1 MKYNSAKRPEGFD
14 GDSNAKAPDS
24 FVAPTEKTRAEV
36 LETIT
41 PLPAASSTINLETVS
56 ATPLGGDEILAALP
70 SSYRDS
76 LAVPELIQEEKEEF
90 VYEIPENR
98 RLKFKELVEQ
108 LETKK
113 TPDAEV
119 VKELETKLIKTDDHS
134 WESIDKLMRA
144 IAKKHN
150 ISPKKLHDDFKDKN
164 GAIPDVWVE
173 NNVVKE
179 QVKSPMEILA
189 NKIAAQEPKD
199 EGPSEEALG
208 SIRDGKLNNLEK
220 MVFDLRKMMLEV
232 AQASG
237 TMVHAIGD
245 GTPGS
250 GETFI
255 NRMEDVQVP
264 NLRDGDV
271 LVWDDFLKRWVNSSD
286 VGGIGDTLDI
296 RRNISR
302 LIEKV
307 QSLDDRIAAIAELQ
321 GLYLQLEPSTQ
332 AADGRNIES
341 SDPSEYIDTIPDGD
355 TTRFVVT
362 KDPLRGVYALDG
374 VAQPTV
380 QLPRG
385 DLLEFDIS
393 QLAEPDRFIIAVN
406 GAELSEGLAY
416 TKTSQLIVLNTS
428 HLSNDV
434 TKVYYRDSEVNG
446 LGWVIAVT
454 DN

>member
-1 MKYNSAKRPEGFD
+1 MKYNSAKRPEGFE
-14 GDSNAKAPDS
+14 GSSNAKAPDS
-24 FVAPTEKTRAEV
+24 FIAPVDKTRAEV

-41 PLPAASSTINLETVS
+41 PLPAASSTINLDTVS

-76 LAVPELIQEEKEEF
+76 MSVPELIQEEKEEF
-90 VYEIPENR
+90 TYEIPENR
-98 RLKFKELVEQ
+98 RLKFRELVEQ
-108 LETKK
+108 LESKK
-113 TPDAEV
+113 TPDEEI

-189 NKIAAQEPKD
+189 TKIAAQEPKE

-208 SIRDGKLNNLEK
+208 AIRDGKLNNLEK

-250 GETFI
+250 GETFLG
-255 NRMEDVQVP
+255 RMEDVKVP
-264 NLRDGDV
+264 NLRDGDT
-271 LVWDDFLKRWVNSSD
+271 LVWDDYMKVWVNSSD
-286 VGGIGDTLDI
+286 VGGTGDNFVL
-296 RRNISR
+296 NR
-302 LIEKV
+302 LVTQLTEKV
-307 QSLDDRIAAIAELQ
+307 QSLDDRVAGIAELQ
-321 GLYLQLEPSTQ
+321 GLYLRLEDSTQ
-332 AADGRNIES
+332 AADGRTIES
-341 SDPSEYIDTIPDGD
+341 SDPPEFIDRIPDGD

-362 KDPLRGVYALDG
+362 KDPLRGVYSLDG

-385 DLLEFDIS
+385 DLLEFDLS
-393 QLAEPDRFIIAVN
+393 QLAEPDRFILATA
-406 GAELSEGLAY
+406 GAELAESIAY
-416 TKTSQLIVLNTS
+416 TKSPTLILLNTS
-428 HLSNDV
+428 HLSTDI
-434 TKVYYRDSEVNG
+434 TKIYYRDSEVNG
-446 LGWVIAVT
+446 LGWVIAIT